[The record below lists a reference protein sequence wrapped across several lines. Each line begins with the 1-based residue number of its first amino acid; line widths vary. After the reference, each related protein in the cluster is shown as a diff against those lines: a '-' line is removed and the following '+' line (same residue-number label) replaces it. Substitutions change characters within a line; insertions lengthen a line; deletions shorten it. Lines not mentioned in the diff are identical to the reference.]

1 MGRLGKRCV
10 GELFITKA
18 SFGSR
23 CLEKGNIS
31 INMMQFDCE
40 NLSSEWDSNED
51 VRARLRDGLTLVM
64 SRDRAK
70 ESSINQCTSNMDVL
84 PPMLHRLY
92 ACGLK
97 MPEINKVKEQCENVY
112 ALASKAAD
120 EECIEDDAWE
130 LRKMLRFI
138 KRKANRQEVS
148 LELGL

>member
-1 MGRLGKRCV
+1 
-10 GELFITKA
+10 
-18 SFGSR
+18 
-23 CLEKGNIS
+23 
-31 INMMQFDCE
+31 MMQFDCE
-40 NLSSEWDSNED
+40 KLSSEWDSNED